1 MASDGV
7 TGPPRARRQDDQPI
21 DVWPVPMLGS
31 WPPSVRR
38 MPAGGRHGRPA
49 PDTPRPGGMG
59 AWPTR
64 IDRSR
69 RRSRFLVTAFPTC
82 RLMANATSR
91 PDQVLCLTK
100 ATDSGPARPR
110 SRVRRSASKVCRD
123 RTAPSGVPP
132 GPEGLTAITP
142 TGDDVPSPGATG
154 SPPGRPWSTSACGSH
169 VSSPACA
176 RWVDR
181 FVSSIHFLPLPE
193 PSTWR
198 RVRQGARSHRDQGI
212 PLHARRESTPALV
225 EPREAR
231 SVVTVVPF
239 RATQATNG
247 GRGRTRC
254 TTSLARRTT
263 QDNKTERRPTPNPDG
278 AHSPIGAR
286 PQLWISLWTD
296 RAVQGRRPT

>member
-1 MASDGV
+1 M
-7 TGPPRARRQDDQPI
+7 
-21 DVWPVPMLGS
+21 
-31 WPPSVRR
+31 
-38 MPAGGRHGRPA
+38 
-49 PDTPRPGGMG
+49 
-59 AWPTR
+59 
-64 IDRSR
+64 
-69 RRSRFLVTAFPTC
+69 TAFPTC

-91 PDQVLCLTK
+91 PEQVLCLTK

-123 RTAPSGVPP
+123 RTAARGASP
-132 GPEGLTAITP
+132 GPRGLTAITP

-154 SPPGRPWSTSACGSH
+154 SPPGRPWSTSACGSRA
-169 VSSPACA
+169 SSPACA
-176 RWVDR
+176 HSVDR

-198 RVRQGARSHRDQGI
+198 RVRQGARSLRDQGI
-212 PLHARRESTPALV
+212 PLHARRESPPALV

-231 SVVTVVPF
+231 SVVTVY
-239 RATQATNG
+239 RSEQ
-247 GRGRTRC
+247 RKQRTVVGVGPGAPPR
-254 TTSLARRTT
+254 LPRRTT
-263 QDNKTERRPTPNPDG
+263 QDNKTERRPTPNPGG